1 MAKMLVCALVA
12 AALLANVALGQACNA
27 SVSTAS
33 NPFRRSTCTGHA
45 VCEQALCGCVGS
57 TSSLTN
63 VSCLAATPASTNC
76 SHFTG
81 CVRHYMECLGGVALH
96 AKMNATNDCR
106 LWAES
111 AYSQMLVSAVT
122 AFNGS
127 LVQQSC
133 AERVCQLRNASG
145 KDACDMG
152 ANFSDVCNGMIAV
165 TTLPPAQT
173 TLPSDGNSTATPA
186 ATPTPTPSAPTGG
199 LSPSS
204 ASAVST
210 VAVAVLALVA
220 ALA

>member
-33 NPFRRSTCTGHA
+33 NPFRRSTCSGHA
-45 VCEQALCGCVGS
+45 MCEMHLCGCVGS

-76 SHFTG
+76 SQFTHCMRGYVG
-81 CVRHYMECLGGVALH
+81 CLAEVALT

-122 AFNGS
+122 AYNGS
-127 LVQQSC
+127 TVQQAC
-133 AERVCQLRNASG
+133 AERVCQLRNMSG

-152 ANFSDVCNGMIAV
+152 ANFSLVCNPMHAV
-165 TTLPPAQT
+165 TTLPPAMT
-173 TLPSDGNSTATPA
+173 TQPANGNGTETPA
-186 ATPTPTPSAPTGG
+186 PSPSTPGTPGG

-210 VAVAVLALVA
+210 LAVAVLALVA